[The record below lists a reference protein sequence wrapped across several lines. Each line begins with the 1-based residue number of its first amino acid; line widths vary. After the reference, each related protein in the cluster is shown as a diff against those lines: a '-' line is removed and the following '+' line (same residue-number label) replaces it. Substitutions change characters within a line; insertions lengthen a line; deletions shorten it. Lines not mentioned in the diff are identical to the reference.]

1 MIRNFEQRGFGSR
14 RPMISPGLT
23 RRIEYI
29 QQQADELFMLD
40 DFLTRIRTD
49 YVAMLADATGKT
61 DIGYCQLMQESR
73 VRFVHDFMTG
83 YQESLSEVQLIHRTC
98 VEGHSFLEQLHQWR
112 DLLIEEYAR
121 YDLTDWWSDLK
132 GHQEAWASLAV
143 RLYEAKSL
151 VGCEEPGQ
159 LVQLVG
165 NIAFMTS
172 ILTGHADRFSI
183 GVDYDERR
191 SYEAD
196 KQDAAGILGSIIR
209 KLYDED
215 ILKKMGDWGLLMTAM
230 NQTDGLPCFD
240 TPSSFITYL
249 KDTLRLD
256 GIELPSESSVSKM
269 VRKMRGMFP
278 DWTFTDTNDTTEV
291 NRRINVGKRL
301 VSAARSAKL
310 I

>member
-1 MIRNFEQRGFGSR
+1 MVRSFEQRGFGAR
-14 RPMISPGLT
+14 HPMLSPGLT
-23 RRIEYI
+23 RRIDYI

-49 YVAMLADATGKT
+49 YVAMMADTAGQT
-61 DIGYCQLMQESR
+61 DMDYCQLMQESR

-83 YQESLSEVQLIHRTC
+83 YQELLGEVQLIHRTC
-98 VEGHSFLEQLHQWR
+98 VEGHCFLEQLRQWR

-132 GHQEAWASLAV
+132 EHQEAWASLSV

-165 NIAFMTS
+165 NIAFQTS
-172 ILTGHADRFSI
+172 ILTGHAERFGI

-191 SYEAD
+191 TYEAD
-196 KQDAAGILGSIIR
+196 KQDATGILSDIIR
-209 KLYDED
+209 KMDEED
-215 ILKKMGDWGLLMTAM
+215 VLKNKGDWGLLMTAM

-249 KDTLRLD
+249 TDTLQLSD
-256 GIELPSESSVSKM
+256 IELPSESSVSKM

-291 NRRINVGKRL
+291 NRRINVGRRL
-301 VSAARSAKL
+301 VSAARAAKL
-310 I
+310 V

>member
-1 MIRNFEQRGFGSR
+1 MEGIFEQRGFGGR
-14 RPMISPGLT
+14 RSLFSPGLS
-23 RRIEYI
+23 RRIDYI

-40 DFLTRIRTD
+40 DFLTLIRAD
-49 YVAMLADATGKT
+49 YVTMLADAAEKT
-61 DIGYCQLMQESR
+61 DIGYCQLMQENR

-83 YQESLSEVQLIHRTC
+83 YQKSLGEVQLIHRTC

-132 GHQEAWASLAV
+132 DHQDAWESLCD
-143 RLYEAKSL
+143 RLYETRNL
-151 VGCEEPGQ
+151 IGCEEPSM

-165 NIAFMTS
+165 SIAFLTS
-172 ILTGHADRFSI
+172 ILTGHADRFDIS
-183 GVDYDERR
+183 VDYALQSTFEENFNDVKGVLCE
-191 SYEAD
+191 
-196 KQDAAGILGSIIR
+196 IVL
-209 KLYDED
+209 KLHNENV
-215 ILKKMGDWGLLMTAM
+215 LKKMGDWGLLMTAM

-240 TPSSFITYL
+240 TPSSFVTYL
-249 KDTLRLD
+249 SDSQQLE

-301 VSAARSAKL
+301 VSAVRAAKL

>member
-1 MIRNFEQRGFGSR
+1 M
-14 RPMISPGLT
+14 
-23 RRIEYI
+23 
-29 QQQADELFMLD
+29 
-40 DFLTRIRTD
+40 
-49 YVAMLADATGKT
+49 
-61 DIGYCQLMQESR
+61 
-73 VRFVHDFMTG
+73 RFVHDFMSG
-83 YQESLSEVQLIHRTC
+83 YQKPLGEVQLIHRTC

-132 GHQEAWASLAV
+132 EHQDVWAPLAE

-165 NIAFMTS
+165 NIAFLTS
-172 ILTGHADRFSI
+172 ILTGHADRFDI
-183 GVDYDERR
+183 RVDYDMQRT
-191 SYEAD
+191 YEKGRD
-196 KQDAAGILGSIIR
+196 DVMGTICSIIR
-209 KLYDED
+209 KLHEEN
-215 ILKKMGDWGLLMTAM
+215 IIKKMGDWGLLMTAM
-230 NQTDGLPCFD
+230 NQADGLPCFD
-240 TPSSFITYL
+240 TPSSFVTYL
-249 KDTLRLD
+249 SESQQLL

-278 DWTFTDTNDTTEV
+278 DWTFADTSDVIEV

-301 VSAARSAKL
+301 VSAARAAKL